1 MGRERE
7 TRESDWGKNSC
18 YYKYSRIGY
27 LGDIVFDDFSKWNT
41 HQWFFFLNQI
51 LVYLNL
57 TRYLLLVRN
66 IQGIHSNV
74 ELVLFQI

>member
-1 MGRERE
+1 MEWGEAVRPCIHRW

-41 HQWFFFLNQI
+41 HQWFFFKSDSSL
-51 LVYLNL
+51 
-57 TRYLLLVRN
+57 
-66 IQGIHSNV
+66 S
-74 ELVLFQI
+74 EPD